1 MTNEPRIVIDFEGML
16 DELRRRGFT
25 WPALERETTI
35 PVTTLKDYL
44 LNGAT
49 PLHPNGEKLIAFYCQ
64 VTSTARTDVPTR
76 RKLPSVAQSL
86 R

>member
-1 MTNEPRIVIDFEGML
+1 MNDLPYVADFEGML
-16 DELRRRGFT
+16 DALRRAGFT
-25 WPALERETTI
+25 WPAIERETGI

-49 PLHPNGEKLIAFYCQ
+49 PLHPNGEKLIGFYCRA
-64 VTSTARTDVPTR
+64 TSTARDDVPTC
-76 RKLPSVAQSL
+76 RKMPSVAQSM